1 MSSVMYWQFKIA
13 QTYLSRRDVERGD
26 VYCFYD
32 KLKGTRQHRGRVVKM
47 LLQWLNFKAME
58 ASYCQI

>member
-1 MSSVMYWQFKIA
+1 MLKGV
-13 QTYLSRRDVERGD
+13 GG
-26 VYCFYD
+26 VYSFYD
-32 KLKGTRQHRGRVVKM
+32 ELKGTRQHRGRVVKM